1 MQTMEAKESSQGR
14 LGGQRRGVIW
24 GVRTLV
30 DSEAGG
36 GRGYAKEGVG
46 CGGQFT
52 DDDRSCEKEFG
63 GRACLGVRTLLGLPK
78 I

>member
-46 CGGQFT
+46 CGGSSPMMI
-52 DDDRSCEKEFG
+52 DLARKSLAG
-63 GRACLGVRTLLGLPK
+63 GPVWG
-78 I
+78 